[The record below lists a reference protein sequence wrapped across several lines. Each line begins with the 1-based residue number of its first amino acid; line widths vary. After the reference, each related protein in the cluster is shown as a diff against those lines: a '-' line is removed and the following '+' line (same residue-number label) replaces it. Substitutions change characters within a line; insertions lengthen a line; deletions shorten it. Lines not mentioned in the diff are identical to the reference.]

1 MRFHL
6 IILQT
11 ITKYEWPLK
20 QISMKSSSYS
30 KSLYPCD
37 YAHAGNLFGSNKPSK
52 VLFSSEDNDDYYS
65 PTDWEQD
72 PTESDADYEERTED
86 LNDWLDYN
94 N

>member
-1 MRFHL
+1 MQAICL
-6 IILQT
+6 VLT
-11 ITKYEWPLK
+11 
-20 QISMKSSSYS
+20 
-30 KSLYPCD
+30 SLVK
-37 YAHAGNLFGSNKPSK
+37 F
-52 VLFSSEDNDDYYS
+52 LFSSEDNDDYYS